1 MIVRAFLLLAIFC
14 VTHLPAMAQEGFALF
29 TKDFPPEEFTQRRAA
44 IYDAIGSSA
53 LALVQ
58 GAPMPDNNTRFRQ
71 SADFYYLCGIESPH
85 AYLLL
90 DGVQRRATLFL
101 PHRNEGRERSEGKT
115 LSAEDGELIQ
125 QLSGIETVASSDLL
139 HEQLARYGRTQSVAT
154 LYTPFAPAEGFAGG
168 RDVGLRG
175 VAEIASDPLDGRASR
190 VGQLIQLIK
199 TRLPHFDVKNLNPLI
214 DNLRLIKSPREI
226 ELIRR
231 ATILSCEALRES
243 MRSTRPG
250 IYEHELDGVAKFVYY
265 RNGAQGEAYYS
276 LVASGRNAWYPHY
289 NAGKR
294 QMQDGD
300 FLLMDFAPDYGYYM
314 SDITRQWPVNGKFNA
329 WQRELYGF
337 YVKCYRSILKAIR
350 PGVTPQQIKQEAA
363 VEMEKTLASSRFS
376 KPIYETAAKNFVSS
390 YKSGAQNPRTSLGH
404 WVGMG
409 VHDVGSDSGPLRPGM
424 VFTIEPALRV
434 PEEQIYIRLEDLIVI
449 TETGADIIS
458 DYLPM
463 DIEGIEKI
471 MKEEGMLRRYP
482 KIDLMKK

>member
-1 MIVRAFLLLAIFC
+1 MTVRAFLLCAILC
-14 VTHLPAMAQEGFALF
+14 VTHLPAMAQEGFVLF
-29 TKDFPPEEFTQRRAA
+29 TRDFPPEEFAQRRAA
-44 IYDAIGSSA
+44 IYDAIGPSA
-53 LALVQ
+53 LALIQ

-90 DGVQRRATLFL
+90 DGAQRRATLFL
-101 PHRNEGRERSEGKT
+101 PHRNEARERSEGKT
-115 LSAEDGELIQ
+115 LSAEDGELIR
-125 QLSGIETVASSDLL
+125 QLSGIEAVAGSDLL
-139 HEQLARYGRTQSVAT
+139 HEQLARYGRTQAIAT

-175 VAEIASDPLDGRASR
+175 VAEIASDPLDGRPSR
-190 VGQLIQLIK
+190 TGQLIQLIK
-199 TRLPHFDVKNLNPLI
+199 TRLPHFDVRNLNPVI

-243 MRSTRPG
+243 MRSTHPG

-314 SDITRQWPVNGKFNA
+314 SDITRQWPVNGKFNG

-363 VEMEKTLASSRFS
+363 AEMETILASSRFS
-376 KPIYETAAKNFVSS
+376 KPVYETAAKNFVSS

-471 MKEEGMLRRYP
+471 MKEEGLLKKYP
-482 KIDLMKK
+482 KINLMKE

>member
-1 MIVRAFLLLAIFC
+1 MNQRAHLVLLLLISI
-14 VTHLPAMAQEGFALF
+14 VSLVLGQEGFPLF
-29 TKDFPPEEFTQRRAA
+29 TKDFPPEEFAQRRAA
-44 IYDAIGSSA
+44 VYDAIGSSA

-71 SADFYYLCGIESPH
+71 SADFYYLSGIESPH

-90 DGVQRRATLFL
+90 DGNQRRATLYL
-101 PHRNEGRERSEGKT
+101 PHRNEARERSEGKT
-115 LSAEDGELIQ
+115 LSAEDEELIK
-125 QLSGIETVASSDLL
+125 QLSGLDAVFGSDLL
-139 HEQLARYGRTQSVAT
+139 HEHLARFGRTSSIAT
-154 LYTPFAPAEGFAGG
+154 LYTPFGPAEGFAGG

-175 VAEIASDPLDGRASR
+175 AADIAADPLDGRPSR
-190 VGQLIQLIK
+190 AGHLIHLLK
-199 TRLPHFDVKNLNPLI
+199 TRLPHFDVKNLNPMI
-214 DNLRLIKSPREI
+214 DNLRMIKSPREI
-226 ELIRR
+226 ELIRK

-243 MRSTRPG
+243 MRSTYPG
-250 IYEHELDGVAKFVYY
+250 IYEHELDGVAKFIYY

-314 SDITRQWPVNGKFNA
+314 SDITRQWPVNGTFNT

-350 PGVTPQQIKQEAA
+350 PGVTAQRIKQEAA
-363 VEMEKTLASSRFS
+363 AEMETILAGSKFS
-376 KPIYETAAKNFVSS
+376 KPIYETAAKSFVSN
-390 YKSGAQNPRTSLGH
+390 YKAGAQNPRTSLGH

-409 VHDVGSDSGPLRPGM
+409 VHDIGQDSGPLRPGM

-449 TETGADIIS
+449 TEKGADIIS

-471 MKEEGMLRRYP
+471 MKEEGLLERYP
-482 KIDLMKK
+482 RIDWRKK

>member
-1 MIVRAFLLLAIFC
+1 MNQRAHLVLLLLVSI
-14 VTHLPAMAQEGFALF
+14 VSLVSGQEGFPLF
-29 TKDFPPEEFTQRRAA
+29 TKDFPPEEFAQRRAA
-44 IYDAIGSSA
+44 VYEAIGPAA

-58 GAPMPDNNTRFRQ
+58 GTPMQDNNTRFRQ

-90 DGVQRRATLFL
+90 DGSQKRATLFL
-101 PHRNEGRERSEGKT
+101 PHRNEARERSEGKT
-115 LSAEDGELIQ
+115 LSAEDAELIK
-125 QLSGIETVASSDLL
+125 QLSGIDAVSSSDLL
-139 HEQLARYGRTQSVAT
+139 QEQLARFARTQSITT

-175 VAEIASDPLDGRASR
+175 AADIASDPLDGRPSR
-190 VGQLIQLIK
+190 AGHLIHLLK
-199 TRLPHFDVKNLNPLI
+199 TRLPHFEVKNLNPII

-243 MRSTRPG
+243 MRSTKPG

-294 QMQDGD
+294 QMLDGD

-314 SDITRQWPVNGKFNA
+314 SDITRQWPVNGKFNS

-350 PGVTPQQIKQEAA
+350 PGVTAQKIKQEAA
-363 VEMEKTLASSRFS
+363 SEMEKILASSRFS
-376 KPIYETAAKNFVSS
+376 KPIYETAAKNFVSG
-390 YKSGAQNPRTSLGH
+390 YKTGAQNPRTSLGH

-409 VHDVGSDSGPLRPGM
+409 VHDIGQDWGPLRPGM

-458 DYLPM
+458 EYLPM
-463 DIEGIEKI
+463 DIDGIEKI
-471 MKEEGMLRRYP
+471 MREEGFLKRYP
-482 KIDLMKK
+482 KIDLRKK